1 MKSYHEKNAS
11 KSDEVRKDL
20 KYSYRN
26 FENYIMG
33 LIPNSNQIT
42 NVFHELKSVDKSYYI
57 LF

>member
-26 FENYIMG
+26 FEKGHYG
-33 LIPNSNQIT
+33 PYTKQQSN
-42 NVFHELKSVDKSYYI
+42 N
-57 LF
+57 